1 MKAENENILSVLAD
15 GQQRPFNAIQVEV
28 SLDSVSLQ
36 NDLNLLTGDGLIE
49 QTVAPDDDLYVIT
62 AKGLLAFRSFGN
74 EASNR
79 LHASPSSQL

>member
-36 NDLNLLTGDGLIE
+36 NDLKLLTDDGLIE
-49 QTVAPDDDLYVIT
+49 QTVAPDDDLYAIT
-62 AKGLLAFRSFGN
+62 AKGMLAFKSFGD
-74 EASNR
+74 EASDR
-79 LHASPSSQL
+79 LHASPTEHV